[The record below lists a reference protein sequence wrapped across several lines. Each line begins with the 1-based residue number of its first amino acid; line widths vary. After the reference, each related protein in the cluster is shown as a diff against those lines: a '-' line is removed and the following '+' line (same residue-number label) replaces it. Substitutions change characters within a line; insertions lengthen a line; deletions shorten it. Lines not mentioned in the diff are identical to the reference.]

1 MRLRRKE
8 PAAGPAGVPKGGQGG
23 VAQPGEDQGPRAAQA
38 GTGLADHPAASTE
51 QPVAERFVPPGG
63 LAGGGLPRH
72 LQPYAAEVDEWRQQA
87 IAMRQGRHLGS

>member
-1 MRLRRKE
+1 MHLRRRG
-8 PAAGPAGVPKGGQGG
+8 PATGPAGVPKEGQGG
-23 VAQPGEDQGPRAAQA
+23 VAQPGEDQGPQAAQA
-38 GTGLADHPAASTE
+38 GAGLADHPAVTTE

-87 IAMRQGRHLGS
+87 IATRQGRRLGG